1 MIADTKKQEWL
12 RRTNN
17 VMALELLEKSL
28 TKHAEQSE
36 TAQLLFKET
45 GETEMEQTTTE
56 VVNTEVPVVEETAN
70 TEVVTTE
77 EVVVTDNVTAEPAK
91 TINLDET
98 LLTVLEPLV
107 KAIEQINARMN
118 TLEKAYVAKQA
129 QTDALLPIAAT
140 NAQTILKDRLSS
152 MLGDVNTFV
161 FEAPTTLQKD
171 KPVENSVLPTEKT
184 EAESLFNG
192 FLMGL

>member
-45 GETEMEQTTTE
+45 GETEMEENTTEVVVTETE
-56 VVNTEVPVVEETAN
+56 VVNTAEVTEVPTEDAVVA
-70 TEVVTTE
+70 TEPVQ
-77 EVVVTDNVTAEPAK
+77 

-107 KAIEQINARMN
+107 KAIEQINARMTN
-118 TLEKAYVAKQA
+118 LEKAYVAKEA
-129 QTDALLPIAAT
+129 QTNALLPIAAT

-152 MLGDVNTFV
+152 MLGDVSTFV
-161 FEAPTTLQKD
+161 FEAPTALQKD
-171 KPVENSVLPTEKT
+171 KPVENSVTTEKT

>member
-17 VMALELLEKSL
+17 VIALELLEKSL

-45 GETEMEQTTTE
+45 GETEMDENTTEVVVTETE
-56 VVNTEVPVVEETAN
+56 VVNTEVVETS
-70 TEVVTTE
+70 TE
-77 EVVVTDNVTAEPAK
+77 EEVFATQPVQTV
-91 TINLDET
+91 NLDET

-152 MLGDVNTFV
+152 MLGDVSTFV
-161 FEAPTTLQKD
+161 FEAPTSLQKD
-171 KPVENSVLPTEKT
+171 KPVENSVSTEKT